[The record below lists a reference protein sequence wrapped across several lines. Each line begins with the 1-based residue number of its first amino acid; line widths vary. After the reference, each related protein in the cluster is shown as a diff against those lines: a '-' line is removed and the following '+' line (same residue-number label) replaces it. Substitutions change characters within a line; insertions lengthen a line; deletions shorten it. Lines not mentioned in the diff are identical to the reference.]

1 MIEVTVLGVR
11 DMVVN
16 VDPECGLAGC
26 VEGIISE
33 ARFGGAVQGD
43 GDLNIEWLSGWRLDF
58 ITAGEEGQV
67 IGGAVLVD
75 VVHGF
80 AHLLE
85 SVAEGDLG
93 ADGVTV
99 RSDVTEDDEGIVGA
113 DGVSYFL
120 KGVVFTHTDGT
131 FA

>member
-1 MIEVTVLGVR
+1 M
-11 DMVVN
+11 VN

-33 ARFGGAVQGD
+33 AGLGGAVQSD
-43 GDLNIEWLSGWRLDF
+43 GYLNIEGLSGWRLDF
-58 ITAGEEGQV
+58 ITAGKEGQIV
-67 IGGAVLVD
+67 GGAVLID

-99 RSDVTEDDEGIVGA
+99 GSDVAQNDEGIVGA

-120 KGVVFTHTDGT
+120 EGVVFTHTDGT

>member
-1 MIEVTVLGVR
+1 
-11 DMVVN
+11 MVVN

-43 GDLNIEWLSGWRLDF
+43 RDLNIEWLRGWGLDF
-58 ITAGEEGQV
+58 ITAGKEGQIV
-67 IGGAVLVD
+67 GGAVLVD
-75 VVHGF
+75 VVHSF
-80 AHLLE
+80 AHLFKGM
-85 SVAEGDLG
+85 AEGDLG
-93 ADGVTV
+93 ANGVTV
-99 RSDVTEDDEGIVGA
+99 GSDVAQNDEGIVGA

-120 KGVVFTHTDGT
+120 EGVVFTHTDGT

>member
-1 MIEVTVLGVR
+1 MPKNLQSKLLRVLQEKQIYRVGATKPI
-11 DMVVN
+11 N
-16 VDPECGLAGC
+16 VDVRIVSATN
-26 VEGIISE
+26 V
-33 ARFGGAVQGD
+33 
-43 GDLNIEWLSGWRLDF
+43 NIK
-58 ITAGEEGQV
+58 TAIREKGFR
-67 IGGAVLVD
+67 AVLVD

-80 AHLLE
+80 SHLLE